1 MDVWT
6 SQTTNDKHEITF
18 NGVLLMQRR
27 ILGMYWRTAYSH
39 KKLFWLAT
47 ISIPFNIIIERYL
60 SPLAIAAI
68 FAMVQDGSVTIQSA
82 TWLIVAYAIAQIYT
96 QILGYRI
103 TLFAYW
109 RLSTLGTKELSN
121 MTFDVLMKKSARF
134 YANEFQGALIAR
146 AGRFASAFDTFWS
159 SFIYQVLFL
168 GTTIIATMIAVGFIS
183 IGYML
188 VLLLLAVLFMIA
200 AYIGNKS
207 MRPLFEKKSEVTSE
221 VTAQFSDAVSNIMA
235 VKAEANAYNEIQR
248 TALVNSK
255 WEKADASAMNA
266 FLKFSSLFASFI
278 AAMKI
283 AAIIAAVLL
292 VQSHNVN
299 AGVVYLLITYTV
311 NLIEEIWNFNNFFR
325 NYTRVLADAREM
337 IEIIDQPDE
346 VIDASSNSI
355 DIQKGSIEFKK
366 VHFDHSNLDNGLF
379 KDFNLSIKPGE
390 KIGLVGRSGSGKTTL
405 VNLLLRFMDIDKGSI
420 EIDRQNIANFN
431 QESLRSAI
439 SYVSQEPLL
448 FHRSLRENISY
459 SRPLASDEE
468 IVSAA
473 KKAYAWKFIKD
484 LPDGLDTLVGERGV
498 KLSGGQRQ
506 RVAIA
511 RAILKDAPILIL
523 DEATSALDSES
534 EKLIQE
540 ALTNLMK
547 DRTSIVIAHRLSTI
561 AELDR
566 IIVLDN
572 GRIIEDGSHG
582 KLLQENGVY
591 AKLWSHQSGGFIED

>member
-1 MDVWT
+1 
-6 SQTTNDKHEITF
+6 
-18 NGVLLMQRR
+18 MQRR

-39 KKLFWLAT
+39 KKLFWLAS
-47 ISIPFNIIIERYL
+47 ISIPLNIIIERYL

-68 FAMVQDGSVTIQSA
+68 FTMVQNGSATIQSA
-82 TWLIVAYAIAQIYT
+82 TWLLIIYAIAQIYT
-96 QILGYRI
+96 QIFGYRL

-109 RLSTLGTKELSN
+109 RLSTIGTKELSN

-134 YANEFQGALIAR
+134 YANEFQGALVAR
-146 AGRFASAFDTFWS
+146 AGRFASAFETFWS

-168 GTTIIATMIAVGFIS
+168 GTTIIATMVAVGFIS
-183 IGYML
+183 LWYML
-188 VLLLLAVLFMIA
+188 VLLVLTLSFMYA

-207 MRPLFEKKSEVTSE
+207 MRPLFEKKSEITSE
-221 VTAQFSDAVSNIMA
+221 VTAQFADSVSNIMA
-235 VKAEANAYNEIQR
+235 VKAEARGLGEMQR
-248 TALVNSK
+248 TISINNK
-255 WEKADASAMNA
+255 WERADVSAMSA

-278 AAMKI
+278 AIMKI

-292 VQSHNVN
+292 VQSHQIN
-299 AGVVYLLITYTV
+299 AGIVYLLITYTV

-337 IEIIDQPDE
+337 VEIIDQPNE
-346 VIDASSNSI
+346 VTDSSSRSLNI
-355 DIQKGSIEFKK
+355 TKGSIELKG
-366 VHFDHSNLDNGLF
+366 VHFDHSSVSDGLF
-379 KDFNLSIKPGE
+379 KDFNLSINPGE

-405 VNLLLRFMDIDKGSI
+405 VNLLLRFMDVDKGRI
-420 EIDRQNIANFN
+420 EVDQQNIAEFN
-431 QESLRSAI
+431 QESVRKTI

-448 FHRSLRENISY
+448 FHRSLRENIAY
-459 SRPLASDEE
+459 SRPSATDKE
-468 IVSAA
+468 VVNAA
-473 KKAYAWKFIKD
+473 KKAYAWEFIKD
-484 LPDGLDTLVGERGV
+484 LPEGLDTLVGERGV

-506 RVAIA
+506 RIAIA
-511 RAILKDAPILIL
+511 RAILKNAPILIL

-547 DRTSIVIAHRLSTI
+547 NRTSIVIAHRLSTI

-572 GRIIEDGSHG
+572 GKIAEDGSHST
-582 KLLQENGVY
+582 LLKNNGTY
-591 AKLWSHQSGGFIED
+591 AKLWSHQSGGFIEG

>member
-1 MDVWT
+1 
-6 SQTTNDKHEITF
+6 
-18 NGVLLMQRR
+18 MQRR

-39 KKLFWLAT
+39 KKLFWLAS
-47 ISIPFNIIIERYL
+47 ISIPLNIIIERYL

-68 FAMVQDGSVTIQSA
+68 FTMVQNGSASIQSA
-82 TWLIVAYAIAQIYT
+82 TWLLIIYAIAQIYT
-96 QILGYRI
+96 QIFGYRL

-109 RLSTLGTKELSN
+109 RLSTVGTKELSN

-134 YANEFQGALIAR
+134 YANEFQGALVAR
-146 AGRFASAFDTFWS
+146 AGRFASAFETFWS

-168 GTTIIATMIAVGFIS
+168 GTTIIATMVAVGFIS
-183 IGYML
+183 LWYML
-188 VLLLLAVLFMIA
+188 VLLVLTLLFMYA

-207 MRPLFEKKSEVTSE
+207 MRPLFEKKSEITSE
-221 VTAQFSDAVSNIMA
+221 VTAQFADSVSNIMA
-235 VKAEANAYNEIQR
+235 VKAEARGLGEMQR
-248 TALVNSK
+248 TISINKK
-255 WEKADASAMNA
+255 WERADISAMSA

-292 VQSHNVN
+292 VQSHQVN

-337 IEIIDQPDE
+337 IEIIDQPNE
-346 VIDASSNSI
+346 VTDSSSHSL
-355 DIQKGSIEFKK
+355 DITNGSIELKR
-366 VHFDHSNLDNGLF
+366 VHFDHSNLSDGLF

-405 VNLLLRFMDIDKGSI
+405 VNLLLRFMDVDKGSI
-420 EIDRQNIANFN
+420 EIDQQNIADFN
-431 QESLRSAI
+431 QESLRKSI

-459 SRPLASDEE
+459 SRPSATDKE
-468 IVSAA
+468 IVEAA
-473 KKAYAWKFIKD
+473 KKAYAWEFIKD
-484 LPDGLDTLVGERGV
+484 LPEGLDTLVGERGV

-506 RVAIA
+506 RIAIA
-511 RAILKDAPILIL
+511 RAILKNAPILIL

-547 DRTSIVIAHRLSTI
+547 NRTSIVIAHRLSTI

-572 GRIIEDGSHG
+572 GKIIEDGSHRT
-582 KLLQENGVY
+582 LLKNNGTY
-591 AKLWSHQSGGFIED
+591 AKLWSHQSGGFIEE